1 MLTMEFDYEK
11 LAEAL
16 LPKLAE
22 ALRPVIREEINE
34 LMKNKKGSHEL
45 KPLLT
50 KAELEELFHIKSWK
64 ASQLLGRPD
73 FPVIREAGVLIH
85 RDKLFEWIDR
95 HTQWV
100 EDNTGYF
107 KVS

>member
-16 LPKLAE
+16 LPKLLE
-22 ALRPVIREEINE
+22 GMKENLITSPIRE
-34 LMKNKKGSHEL
+34 LP
-45 KPLLT
+45 PLLT
-50 KAELEELFHIKSWK
+50 IADLMELMNIKRTK
-64 ASQLLGRPD
+64 ASELLGRPD
-73 FPVIREAGVLIH
+73 FPVLREVGVLIPT
-85 RDKLFEWIDR
+85 DKLFEWIDR

-100 EDNTGYF
+100 DDNTGYF

>member
-1 MLTMEFDYEK
+1 MLTMDLDYNK
-11 LAEAL
+11 LAKAL
-16 LPKLAE
+16 APELCKEMHEQLKDAFRTPELP
-22 ALRPVIREEINE
+22 
-34 LMKNKKGSHEL
+34 
-45 KPLLT
+45 PLLT
-50 KAELEELFHIKSWK
+50 VNQLMELFHIKRWK
-64 ASQLLGRPD
+64 ASELMGRPD

>member
-16 LPKLAE
+16 
-22 ALRPVIREEINE
+22 RPVVREEIQALNKTTE
-34 LMKNKKGSHEL
+34 LP
-45 KPLLT
+45 PLLT
-50 KAELEELFHIKSWK
+50 ITDLMKLLNIGRTK
-64 ASQLLGRPD
+64 ASELLGRSD
-73 FPVIREAGVLIH
+73 FPSCREVGVLIPT
-85 RDKLFEWIDR
+85 DKLFQWIDR

-100 EDNTGYF
+100 EDNTNYF